1 MDMAAATA
9 AVHPRASSLSHS
21 SRCFRIQTLPAL
33 GSRPAASPCSR
44 SSSSSSSSSFCSCW
58 DGVGQ
63 QQLRVQMVGKKSGR
77 EQVGGGGGI
86 VSTFAFD
93 AEKPILYENGEEEP
107 PTVVSAP
114 NRRIVASEKETHTHI
129 FFCFFVFLRLFLLLS
144 LLLL

>member
-21 SRCFRIQTLPAL
+21 SRFRITTLPAL
-33 GSRPAASPCSR
+33 GSRPAASPCSP
-44 SSSSSSSSSFCSCW
+44 SSSSSFCSCW

-77 EQVGGGGGI
+77 EQVGGGGI

-93 AEKPILYENGEEEP
+93 AEKPILYENGGEEP

-114 NRRIVASEKETHTHI
+114 NRRIVASEKKPNSQHTHI
-129 FFCFFVFLRLFLLLS
+129 FICSLFFFVFSCSFLS
-144 LLLL
+144 RCCKI